1 MVKLQI
7 AMDGLG
13 SQTSSSREGSIVP
26 DDGVVFP
33 LFQQVLFFL
42 LSLISAGTFP
52 LEMLA
57 LLPPLQRRK
66 LFLLLPVVD
75 LHRLERRSPS
85 ATEGIDMAKIWKEI
99 FNERLCQF
107 ARWLTKPMKLM
118 LKVCRDGYCCL
129 SSARKSDL
137 LNRVEVRRVLFTVPF
152 ENCCPVPGGFVQIE
166 RNHVCKQYCIDCS
179 DNCKLCCKD
188 CKQHKFYCS
197 PKYLYLF
204 PGPND
209 YYPPVLDLSLLEA
222 ATVILDTFQ
231 FEIDTLSVNSVTEI
245 PSINIAETPFYYLLQ
260 NICTLEIVLFPNF
273 SEESKSFLEALM
285 KVLVSKST
293 LQNFHLKMDY
303 HSLVSRLLPCRKT
316 GRNYHMSNS
325 KQYGALVNTIASFFS
340 PGQDVIPFL
349 NLKTMNIEANFS
361 KFKVMEIKKLGAI
374 INSQQQLKS
383 LEISSINTRRT
394 YRCFSTHKK
403 IFQVMLSCF
412 LKSTFQCLTLDN
424 LRINASALL
433 DVEQH
438 FLNSTACRK
447 QQLVLKNVHV
457 LSFDKRQ
464 DVTYASESAA
474 CTKSLSVIRCS
485 VDDAGLFSAADI
497 ASGILLYPGIQELE
511 LLHCLDHVDVYKLAV
526 ALAKGTGTLRVLN
539 LSGFNLS
546 SITVRASPLLDAI
559 FHLPH
564 LSELELVLENC
575 HLQADD
581 FDQLFRE
588 WEKASCRRKSR
599 TRKQRCGPSL
609 RRLCVC
615 GNSLPLDTSNLEMM
629 ANTLC

>member
-1 MVKLQI
+1 
-7 AMDGLG
+7 MDGLG
-13 SQTSSSREGSIVP
+13 SQTSSSREGSTVP
-26 DDGVVFP
+26 DGGVVFP

-107 ARWLTKPMKLM
+107 TRWLTEPMKFELNI
-118 LKVCRDGYCCL
+118 CRDGYCCL
-129 SSARKSDL
+129 STQSSAQSSARKSDL
-137 LNRVEVRRVLFTVPF
+137 LNRVEVRRVLFAVPF
-152 ENCCPVPGGFVQIE
+152 KKCCPVRIPGGFEQIE
-166 RNHVCKQYCIDCS
+166 HNHVCVRAWYCRDCR
-179 DNCKLCCKD
+179 DDCNWCCKD

-204 PGPND
+204 PSRHFCSA
-209 YYPPVLDLSLLEA
+209 VLDSSLLEA
-222 ATVILDTFQ
+222 ATVILDTFP

-245 PSINIAETPFYYLLQ
+245 PPINIAEAPFYYLLQ
-260 NICTLEIVLFPNF
+260 HICTLEIVLLPYF
-273 SEESKSFLEALM
+273 SEDSKSFLEALM

-303 HSLVSRLLPCRKT
+303 RR
-316 GRNYHMSNS
+316 SNS
-325 KQYGALVNTIASFFS
+325 KQYGPLVNTIASFFS

-349 NLKTMNIEANFS
+349 NLKTMKIVANFS

-374 INSQQQLKS
+374 INSQQQLES
-383 LEISSINTRRT
+383 LEISSITARRT
-394 YRCFSTHKK
+394 HRCFSTHKK

-424 LRINASALL
+424 LCVDASALL

-457 LSFDKRQ
+457 LSFDKRP

-485 VDDAGLFSAADI
+485 VDDPGLFSAADI

-546 SITVRASPLLDAI
+546 SIKVRASPLLDAI

-581 FDQLFRE
+581 FDQLFCE
-588 WEKASCRRKSR
+588 WEKASCRRKSTR
-599 TRKQRCGPSL
+599 TRKQRCEPSL

-615 GNSLPLDTSNLEMM
+615 GNSLPLDTSNLEVM